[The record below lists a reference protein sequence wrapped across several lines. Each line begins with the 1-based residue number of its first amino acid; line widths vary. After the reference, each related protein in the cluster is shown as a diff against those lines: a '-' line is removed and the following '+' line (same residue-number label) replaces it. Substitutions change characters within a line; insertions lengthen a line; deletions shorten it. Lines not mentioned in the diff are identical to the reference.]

1 MLTLAANETKS
12 SRKILSNFKPKG
24 KRSPEKD
31 VNPKTVRKFISKW
44 KIGRKCLMYDENK
57 GMWCSLC
64 AEHDVWFNATFNNIS
79 VLSWWSVL
87 LVEENGVPGESH

>member
-31 VNPKTVRKFISKW
+31 VNPKTVRKFISKCW
-44 KIGRKCLMYDENK
+44 HL
-57 GMWCSLC
+57 
-64 AEHDVWFNATFNNIS
+64 
-79 VLSWWSVL
+79 
-87 LVEENGVPGESH
+87 